1 MVKNY
6 KVWISSEEQFVV
18 NKLPLD
24 KNKTFLFFLT
34 DYGVAL
40 YVPLSY
46 LFNDLCLYVK
56 LGKLFLVFWLF
67 GLEIYRMLVFS
78 TTDEQSQL

>member
-6 KVWISSEEQFVV
+6 KVRISSEEQFVL

-34 DYGVAL
+34 GYGVAI
-40 YVPLSY
+40 YAII
-46 LFNDLCLYVK
+46 LFV
-56 LGKLFLVFWLF
+56 
-67 GLEIYRMLVFS
+67 
-78 TTDEQSQL
+78 Q

>member
-18 NKLPLD
+18 NKLPLA

-34 DYGVAL
+34 GYGVAIYAIIL
-40 YVPLSY
+40 FVQRSLSVCQTRKIIFSI
-46 LFNDLCLYVK
+46 LIVWIRDLSDVS
-56 LGKLFLVFWLF
+56 F
-67 GLEIYRMLVFS
+67 
-78 TTDEQSQL
+78 

>member
-34 DYGVAL
+34 DYGVAIYAIIL
-40 YVPLSY
+40 FVQQSLSVCQTWKIIFSI
-46 LFNDLCLYVK
+46 LIVWIRDLSDVS
-56 LGKLFLVFWLF
+56 F
-67 GLEIYRMLVFS
+67 
-78 TTDEQSQL
+78 

>member
-34 DYGVAL
+34 GYGVAIYAIIL
-40 YVPLSY
+40 FVQRSLSVCQTRKIIFSI
-46 LFNDLCLYVK
+46 LIVWIRDLSDVS
-56 LGKLFLVFWLF
+56 F
-67 GLEIYRMLVFS
+67 
-78 TTDEQSQL
+78 

>member
-24 KNKTFLFFLT
+24 KNTTFLFFLT
-34 DYGVAL
+34 DYGVAIYAIIL
-40 YVPLSY
+40 FVQRSLSVCQTRKIIFSI
-46 LFNDLCLYVK
+46 LIVWIRDLSDVS
-56 LGKLFLVFWLF
+56 F
-67 GLEIYRMLVFS
+67 
-78 TTDEQSQL
+78 

>member
-1 MVKNY
+1 MVQNY

-34 DYGVAL
+34 GYGVAIYAIIL
-40 YVPLSY
+40 FVQRSLSVCQTWKIIFSI
-46 LFNDLCLYVK
+46 LIVWIRDLSDVS
-56 LGKLFLVFWLF
+56 F
-67 GLEIYRMLVFS
+67 
-78 TTDEQSQL
+78 

>member
-18 NKLPLD
+18 NKLPLE

-34 DYGVAL
+34 GYGVAIYAIIL
-40 YVPLSY
+40 FVQRSLSVCQTRKIIFSI
-46 LFNDLCLYVK
+46 LIVWIRDLSDVS
-56 LGKLFLVFWLF
+56 F
-67 GLEIYRMLVFS
+67 
-78 TTDEQSQL
+78 

>member
-1 MVKNY
+1 MVQNY

-34 DYGVAL
+34 DYGVAIYAIIL
-40 YVPLSY
+40 FVQRSLSVCQTRKIIFSI
-46 LFNDLCLYVK
+46 LIVWIRDLSDVS
-56 LGKLFLVFWLF
+56 F
-67 GLEIYRMLVFS
+67 
-78 TTDEQSQL
+78 

>member
-18 NKLPLD
+18 NKLPID

-34 DYGVAL
+34 GYGVAIYAIIL
-40 YVPLSY
+40 FVQRSLSVCQTRKIIFSI
-46 LFNDLCLYVK
+46 LIVWIRDLSDVS
-56 LGKLFLVFWLF
+56 F
-67 GLEIYRMLVFS
+67 
-78 TTDEQSQL
+78 

>member
-34 DYGVAL
+34 DYGVAIYAIIL
-40 YVPLSY
+40 FVQRSLSVCQTRKIIFSI
-46 LFNDLCLYVK
+46 LIVWIRDLSDVS
-56 LGKLFLVFWLF
+56 F
-67 GLEIYRMLVFS
+67 
-78 TTDEQSQL
+78 

>member
-18 NKLPLD
+18 NKLPID

-34 DYGVAL
+34 GYGVAIYAIIL
-40 YVPLSY
+40 FVQRSLSVCQTWKII
-46 LFNDLCLYVK
+46 FSI
-56 LGKLFLVFWLF
+56 WLF